1 MKGILE
7 KRKIGWFVK
16 SWEKKLY
23 ILSGSQLEV
32 SKDDVSFKKYNL
44 QGAIISRI
52 RTEIDREFT
61 FTIVCS
67 NGKELYLSAESENVL
82 NLWIN
87 ALSSATNAV
96 MSSKV
101 GSIENDKLS
110 LKSSQTIAAQSSDL
124 AKPQVLNTCI
134 LPDAIEVEGPAETG
148 SELRCRSYPNAS
160 ILDALCVSWFRL
172 SSQPSSHMDDI
183 SLSPDF
189 KLIQGVASHTYTL
202 GEEDIG
208 KFLGCLCKPAVGP
221 GLKWAVLSDI
231 VIPLDKSLPTA
242 RLSLIPHEHNKYC
255 DRRVRVCTAPGRYR
269 EGEKLQLQ
277 PRGGP
282 SGALAN
288 YRSVWYRS
296 AVVDTFFIG
305 SNKTLSDKSDQDIQ
319 KRIDLTMV
327 NFFPINPR
335 PVSDLAPAP
344 PDYAP
349 SPSIAEIRARLAP
362 RLEPAQAPPA
372 GFAVYPLFKEDTGC
386 MILCALIPKNISPPS
401 IIRPRLRGRVQ
412 VLVDEV
418 ENVIETEGIIVTRP
432 VGPIEAA
439 PPKAREIWI
448 EGDYKV
454 GSKLRG
460 EMYYFGGFEGE
471 SIVSWIAIKSDGETE
486 EVRAPTV
493 ISNDIIKGGVI
504 DVLDPREL
512 QLTESLKGCLLKFRV
527 VPVRSDGNFGHQETS
542 RPTDEIQ

>member
-7 KRKIGWFVK
+7 KRKIGWFGK
-16 SWEKKLY
+16 SWDKKMYVLT
-23 ILSGSQLEV
+23 GSQLEV
-32 SKDDVSFKKYNL
+32 SKNDVSLKKYNL

-52 RTEIDREFT
+52 RNEIDREFT

-67 NGKELYLSAESENVL
+67 NRKELYLSAESENVL

-87 ALSSATNAV
+87 ALSSATNV
-96 MSSKV
+96 VVTSSK
-101 GSIENDKLS
+101 GGNIDDILS
-110 LKSSQTIAAQSSDL
+110 LQSSQTISSQSSDIT
-124 AKPQVLNTCI
+124 KPQVLNTYV

-160 ILDALCVSWFRL
+160 ILDALCVSWFRI
-172 SSQPSSHMDDI
+172 SSQPSSHMGDI

-208 KFLGCLCKPAVGP
+208 KFVGCLCKPAVGP

-288 YRSVWYRS
+288 YRSIWYRS

-305 SNKTLSDKSDQDIQ
+305 SKKILTDTRDIQ
-319 KRIDLTMV
+319 TRIDLTMV

-372 GFAVYPLFKEDTGC
+372 GFAIYPLFKEDTGC
-386 MILCALIPKNISPPS
+386 MILCALIPRNISPPS

-412 VLVDEV
+412 VLVDET

-448 EGDYKV
+448 EGDCKV

-486 EVRAPTV
+486 EVRAPTL
-493 ISNDIIKGGVI
+493 ISNDIIKGGI

-512 QLTESLKGCLLKFRV
+512 HLTESLKGCLLKFRV

-542 RPTDEIQ
+542 RPTNEIQ